1 MKRLD
6 FHVHILNDIPVEKT
20 IENYTDMCERK
31 GYDAVCIQALLHCEK
46 PTPDNNRDA
55 LEIKAK
61 KPEWYIFGSIDRQSG
76 ESYAAQAKRLKEQG
90 FDGIKILGGKPSEY
104 RIFGYGYEDEKYDEL
119 FAYCEEEQFPLMIHN
134 NDPKI
139 HWDISKASARAIEK
153 GWVYDETLPSQEFFF
168 LALEGAFARHPKL
181 RAAVAHM
188 GFYSDNLD
196 RASALLDLY
205 PNLYFD
211 ITPALIIYSQ
221 LSETPEKSKAFF
233 NKYSDRL
240 IYGTDADNDLTGH
253 AREYNDTKTEVI
265 KWFLEGNEPKNVC
278 GYDITPVC
286 LNAEKLADIYYNNAM
301 RFMGKSH

>member
-1 MKRLD
+1 MNMKKLW
-6 FHVHILNDIPVEKT
+6 ILFLALALVVGVVLPT
-20 IENYTDMCERK
+20 GATD
-31 GYDAVCIQALLHCEK
+31 V
-46 PTPDNNRDA
+46 
-55 LEIKAK
+55 
-61 KPEWYIFGSIDRQSG
+61 
-76 ESYAAQAKRLKEQG
+76 YAAEGSNIVATVTVQ
-90 FDGIKILGGKPSEY
+90 DGEY
-104 RIFGYGYEDEKYDEL
+104 REFD
-119 FAYCEEEQFPLMIHN
+119 
-134 NDPKI
+134 
-139 HWDISKASARAIEK
+139 SIEK

>member
-1 MKRLD
+1 MKKLD
-6 FHVHILNDIPVEKT
+6 FHVHILNDIPIEKT

-31 GYDAVCIQALLHCEK
+31 GYDAVCIQALLHCEES
-46 PTPDNNRDA
+46 TPYNNRDA
-55 LEIKAK
+55 LEIKEK
-61 KPEWYIFGSIDRQSG
+61 TGWYAFGSIDRQSG
-76 ESYAAQAKRLKEQG
+76 ESYAKQAARLKEQG
-90 FDGIKILGGKPSEY
+90 FDGIKLLGGKPSEY
-104 RIFGYGYEDEKYDEL
+104 RFFGEGYENEKYDEL
-119 FAYCEEEQFPLMIHN
+119 FAYCEETKFPLMIHN

-153 GWVYDETLPSQEFFF
+153 GWVYDEKMPKQEFFF
-168 LALEGAFARHPKL
+168 LALEGVFSRHPNL
-181 RAAVAHM
+181 RASIAHL

-196 RASALLDLY
+196 RASALLDMY

-221 LSETPEKSKAFF
+221 LSETHEKSKAFF

-265 KWFLEGNEPKNVC
+265 KWFLEGNERKNIC
-278 GYDITPVC
+278 GYDIVPVN
-286 LNAEKLADIYYNNAM
+286 LDEGKLQDIYYNNAM